1 VNVILWGRIRWVIR
15 NMDYSK
21 FVFAV
26 QEEDQATINELVP
39 VITGVLIKFLKVRQ
53 GAEHHD
59 AEDVAQNTII
69 NVTEKIRSDQLNNP
83 DSVIYYLFTTAKN
96 EYFKYLKR
104 VKEGTYEE
112 IPESYSSEGDQLK
125 NILNAEKQR
134 ILEKCLQLLK
144 PNMRDYITYW
154 FNHPRDEAA
163 VVADHFGITVNNAW
177 TKKHRILKVLKDCV
191 EKKLA
196 A

>member
-1 VNVILWGRIRWVIR
+1 
-15 NMDYSK
+15 MDYSK

-26 QEEDQATINELVP
+26 QEDDQVVIKEYVP
-39 VITGVLIKFLKVRQ
+39 IIMSVLIKFLKVRQ
-53 GAEHHD
+53 GAAHHD

-69 NVTEKIRSDQLNNP
+69 NVTEKIKSDKLKNP

-104 VKEGTYEE
+104 VKEGTFDEV
-112 IPESYSSEGDQLK
+112 PESYVTEGDQLH
-125 NILNAEKQR
+125 NILNKERQR
-134 ILEKCLQLLK
+134 ILEKCMQLLK
-144 PNMRDYITYW
+144 PKLREYITYW
-154 FNHPRDEAA
+154 FNHPQDEAS
-163 VVADHFGITVNNAW
+163 VVADHFGISVSNAW

-196 A
+196 F